1 MKVRNRLW
9 GVLNTQ
15 LESAADIN
23 SFTQNWRL
31 RNHETLQGK
40 TQPTSQTYEFIR
52 YYRCQHRT
60 YHQRSMNP
68 GENIKEKSSRRQQN
82 TDCPFSISFKLVK
95 HGQPSCI
102 IDLEY
107 SHNHPTLAA
116 QVFSYE
122 DIPTD
127 LKERIFTLFS
137 INYTP
142 GSAYRELYKSVKNGC
157 TSDKEFHEKM
167 AHRSIMPLRSDFNQ
181 LYTQYKMKQYMAAK
195 T

>member
-31 RNHETLQGK
+31 RNHETLRGK
-40 TQPTSQTYEFIR
+40 TPSTSKTYEFIR

-68 GENIKEKSSRRQQN
+68 GENIKERSSRTQQN
-82 TDCPFSISFKLVK
+82 TDCPFRISFNLVK

-102 IDLEY
+102 IDLEGV
-107 SHNHPTLAA
+107 PG
-116 QVFSYE
+116 
-122 DIPTD
+122 IPG
-127 LKERIFTLFS
+127 K
-137 INYTP
+137 
-142 GSAYRELYKSVKNGC
+142 VKNSSGIREIGKIY
-157 TSDKEFHEKM
+157 SVYSVIREIKRLPDK
-167 AHRSIMPLRSDFNQ
+167 I
-181 LYTQYKMKQYMAAK
+181 
-195 T
+195 